1 MELQALQEL
10 KARIAEVVDIV
21 HAVAVLEWD
30 QQTYMPPKGS
40 EARAEQIATLSKI
53 AHERFTSSEVGK
65 LIYKLEP
72 FFKEENP
79 DSEDAYLFRRV
90 KREYEKD
97 TKLSPELVARIS
109 RTSALARDKWVEARA
124 ESNFSIFAPYLAQI
138 VELMIEKAQALGF
151 DECIYDALVDDFE
164 PGLKTKQIRAIF
176 EELRQGLV
184 SIVHSIKESGIEIR
198 RDFLSRKYDPERQYQ
213 FTLKILEKMGYD
225 FQRGRQDRTAH
236 PFTTSFSINDVRVT
250 NRFKETLI
258 TSSIF
263 SALHEGGHALYDQGI
278 SKDYERTFLMKGAS
292 HGIHES
298 QSRTWE
304 NIVGRSLPFWTFWF
318 PRLKEFFPEQ
328 LEDVTLEEF
337 YKAVNYVE
345 PSPIRVEADEVTYN
359 LHTLLRFEL
368 ELALLEERIKVQDL
382 PELWN
387 QKMLEYIG
395 YEPKNDAEGVLQD
408 VHWSDGLFGYFPSYT
423 IGNILSVQFF
433 NKAREDIPDLYEQ
446 FAHGEYSA
454 LREWLRIHIHVH
466 GSKYYPEELVQLV
479 VGEPMSSKSFLKY
492 LREKYSQIYGEI

>member
-1 MELQALQEL
+1 MELQALEKL
-10 KARIAEVVDIV
+10 KAKIAEVVDIV

-30 QQTYMPPKGS
+30 QQTYMPPQGS

-53 AHERFTSSEVGK
+53 AHEKFTSPEVGK
-65 LIYKLEP
+65 LIQELEP
-72 FFKEENP
+72 LFREENP
-79 DSEDAYLFRRV
+79 ESEDYFLFRKV

-97 TKLSPELVARIS
+97 TRISPELVARIS
-109 RTSALARDKWVEARA
+109 RTTALARDKWVVARR

-164 PGLKTKQIRAIF
+164 PGLKTSQIKAMF

-184 SIVHSIKESGIEIR
+184 PLVRSIKESGIQIR
-198 RDFLSRKYDPERQYQ
+198 RDFLFRKYDPEKQYQ
-213 FTLKILEKMGYD
+213 FTLQILEKMGYD

-236 PFTTSFSINDVRVT
+236 PFTTAFSIRDVRVT
-250 NRFKETLI
+250 NRFKETLV

-278 SKDYERTFLMKGAS
+278 SENYERTFLMRGAS

-304 NIVGRSLPFWTFWF
+304 NLVGRSLPFWTFWF
-318 PRLKEFFPEQ
+318 PRLREFFPEQ

-337 YKAVNYVE
+337 YKAINYVE

-368 ELALLEERIKVQDL
+368 ELALLEGRVKVQEL

-387 QKMLEYIG
+387 QKMKEYLG
-395 YEPKNDAEGVLQD
+395 YEPQNDAEGVLQD

-433 NKAREDIPDLYEQ
+433 NKAREDIPNLYEQ
-446 FAHGEYSA
+446 FAQGEYAA
-454 LREWLRIHIHVH
+454 LREWLRTHIHVH
-466 GSKYYPEELVQLV
+466 GGKYYPEELMRLV
-479 VGEPMSSKSFLKY
+479 VGEPMNSQPLLTY
-492 LREKYSQIYGEI
+492 LREKYSQIYGKI